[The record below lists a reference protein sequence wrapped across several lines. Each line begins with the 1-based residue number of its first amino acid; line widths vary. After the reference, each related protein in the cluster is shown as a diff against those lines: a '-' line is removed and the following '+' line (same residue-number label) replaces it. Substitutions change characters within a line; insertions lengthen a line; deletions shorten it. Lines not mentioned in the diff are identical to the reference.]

1 MTAWK
6 IIGTFSFGAGN
17 QLKRR
22 EVGVGFAVRKQMAAK
37 LDEEPVP
44 TNDWIMT
51 MILPLKWKM
60 YVTFISVYAPTM
72 TNTEEAKEEFYSDLS
87 QTIRQEQDLRYT
99 KIQALALVRLLHC
112 KTEGRTLQA
121 HFFSLFTL

>member
-60 YVTFISVYAPTM
+60 CVTFISVYAPTM

-87 QTIRQEQDLRYT
+87 QTIRQEQDLGYT
-99 KIQALALVRLLHC
+99 
-112 KTEGRTLQA
+112 
-121 HFFSLFTL
+121 

>member
-1 MTAWK
+1 M
-6 IIGTFSFGAGN
+6 
-17 QLKRR
+17 
-22 EVGVGFAVRKQMAAK
+22 GFAVRKQMAAK

-72 TNTEEAKEEFYSDLS
+72 TNTEEAKEEF
-87 QTIRQEQDLRYT
+87 
-99 KIQALALVRLLHC
+99 
-112 KTEGRTLQA
+112 
-121 HFFSLFTL
+121 

>member
-51 MILPLKWKM
+51 MILPLKC
-60 YVTFISVYAPTM
+60 VCH
-72 TNTEEAKEEFYSDLS
+72 LH
-87 QTIRQEQDLRYT
+87 QC
-99 KIQALALVRLLHC
+99 VRPNNDQHRGG
-112 KTEGRTLQA
+112 KGRVLK
-121 HFFSLFTL
+121 